1 MMYIFFLSFHIFHGK
16 KVQFYTGQSQ
26 MENNPAVIIY
36 MHLSK
41 HTEHVNPVLLLI
53 SLAFSQWKMFC
64 KEKYFLCV
72 LLFSVFSCQDT
83 LCLQTCHVY
92 VPSDDKNMVFAVSQT
107 WVFCYWNVF
116 EKLFLRLYKK
126 SVERPEDEESYSNGH
141 VCIFYF
147 LILSR
152 PS

>member
-92 VPSDDKNMVFAVSQT
+92 VPSDDKNMVFCCFTDVGILLLKCLWETLSQAVQEICRKT
-107 WVFCYWNVF
+107 RRWR
-116 EKLFLRLYKK
+116 KLF
-126 SVERPEDEESYSNGH
+126 
-141 VCIFYF
+141 
-147 LILSR
+147 
-152 PS
+152 